1 MQKLPHWNNS
11 TPSPPLSSPEQF
23 LWLHSV
29 AQINRN
35 SLSASV
41 LNISYSCVKNSSLL
55 LFQSFPTLFLHQ
67 FDMVSSL
74 HWCRY
79 CQNHTRWRGSYN
91 QKSRS
96 HSKWVLAILYLCPPW
111 HLFIYMVI
119 LQPCIVHNILPPYL
133 AITHLSK
140 TFIFPVNS

>member
-11 TPSPPLSSPEQF
+11 TPSQPLSPPEQF

-29 AQINRN
+29 AQINCN

-41 LNISYSCVKNSSLL
+41 PIISYSCVKNSSLL

-67 FDMVSSL
+67 FDVVSSL

-96 HSKWVLAILYLCPPW
+96 HSKWVLTILYLCPPW
-111 HLFIYMVI
+111 HLFI
-119 LQPCIVHNILPPYL
+119 CIWLSYNHVLFITFTSLFGDYPPFQNI
-133 AITHLSK
+133 HFS
-140 TFIFPVNS
+140 SE